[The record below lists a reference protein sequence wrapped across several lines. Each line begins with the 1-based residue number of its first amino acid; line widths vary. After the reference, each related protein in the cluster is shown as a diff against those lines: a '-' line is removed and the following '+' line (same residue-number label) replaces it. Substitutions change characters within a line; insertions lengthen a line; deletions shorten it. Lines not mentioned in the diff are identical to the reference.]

1 MEVAE
6 LWHGRPISDRI
17 GCQAI
22 SSHGRATSGSGLA
35 HPIGVL
41 ILHVLKADEIGSM
54 IYMLPPGLA
63 CMLTHRQKLAI
74 DCFGCESL
82 LQTSGSAS
90 PRFHNSP
97 SKCHRIKMYIIGLT
111 ACLTSVRITNRGPF
125 ARARIADV
133 RRAATRNLD
142 MVKSDRSPGFTER
155 PAQKELRKRSSSAT
169 FQRSHIRTSTYML
182 PQSPVLRH
190 CRLRVETQKK
200 ADHV

>member
-1 MEVAE
+1 
-6 LWHGRPISDRI
+6 
-17 GCQAI
+17 
-22 SSHGRATSGSGLA
+22 
-35 HPIGVL
+35 
-41 ILHVLKADEIGSM
+41 M

-155 PAQKELRKRSSSAT
+155 PAQKEQFRHLPK
-169 FQRSHIRTSTYML
+169 ITYTYFYVYA
-182 PQSPVLRH
+182 SPVSCVKALQTQSRDTKESRP
-190 CRLRVETQKK
+190 CLSLSFFSQPRFCPIANKTQFRERLTKES
-200 ADHV
+200 AL